1 MIIKEWLFLSE
12 AMVATLFGIAV
23 GPEGFAFVNPL
34 QWDNIDKL
42 TLEFARIVI
51 ALQVFAAGVT
61 LPKAYLMKELTS
73 LTILLL
79 PVMFFMW
86 LVSAATIYYILGL
99 SLLESLLISACITPT
114 DPVLA
119 NSIVKGRFAEKHV
132 PLHVRNIISA
142 ESGANDG
149 LGFPYV
155 FFPLLIIRSA
165 SFGEAFEEWMWSIW
179 VYQIFYSIVLGGVIG
194 YVGRKLLFYSQSREL
209 IDKESFLVFGIALSL
224 FIMGLVGLMESDDL
238 LACFIAGNSFTWDD
252 WFRKEIETTHMQ
264 EVVDM
269 FFNLSFFIFLGTVLP
284 WKSFSEIGYGQ
295 LIALGTLIL
304 LFRRVPIVMAL
315 KPFTPALHTYG
326 EAFFAGWFGPIG
338 VGAVFYSMVAKMEL
352 AKMGPDQATVQHLVF
367 PVSAFMIL
375 FSVIVH
381 GMTVP
386 LFKMTSRIDTRTFT
400 NTNAITNLVA
410 RLPLLKP
417 GQTVVIERNSD
428 MTTGVIISQS
438 TPPEARPITPLSVHN
453 DLPHSHE
460 HDNLTSPNG
469 RPRSIAVLLTPDGK
483 VMSRHEDYFESFG
496 PSSRCSSRQ
505 HLNDPATLHSHNG
518 NTMSRQEEYLDTFGP
533 SSRSSSRQ
541 QLNEAAPLL
550 QNRNSSARVYGTEE
564 P

>member
-1 MIIKEWLFLSE
+1 M
-12 AMVATLFGIAV
+12 
-23 GPEGFAFVNPL
+23 N
-34 QWDNIDKL
+34 Q
-42 TLEFARIVI
+42 
-51 ALQVFAAGVT
+51 
-61 LPKAYLMKELTS
+61 
-73 LTILLL
+73 
-79 PVMFFMW
+79 
-86 LVSAATIYYILGL
+86 
-99 SLLESLLISACITPT
+99 LESLLISACITPT

-119 NSIVKGRFAEKHV
+119 NSIVKGRFAENHV

-155 FFPLLIIRSA
+155 YFPLLILRSA
-165 SFGEAFEEWMWSIW
+165 NFGEALGEWMWSIW
-179 VYQIFYSIVLGGVIG
+179 IYQILYSIVLGGFIG
-194 YVGRKLLFYSQSREL
+194 YCGRKLLFYSQSREL

-224 FIMGLVGLMESDDL
+224 FIMGLVGIMESDDL

-252 WFRKEIETTHMQ
+252 WFRKEIESTHMQ

-284 WKSFSEIGYGQ
+284 WNAFGEIGYGR
-295 LIALGTLIL
+295 LLAMGTLIL

-315 KPFTPALHTYG
+315 KPFTPTLHTYG

-338 VGAVFYSMVAKMEL
+338 VGAVFYAMVAKAEL
-352 AKMGPDQATVQHLVF
+352 AHMGPDHATVHHLVF

-386 LFKMTSRIDTRTFT
+386 LFKLSSRIDTRTFT
-400 NTNAITNLVA
+400 NTNAITNLVS

-428 MTTGVIISQS
+428 MTTGVIISQNNPPLVPQLS
-438 TPPEARPITPLSVHN
+438 PMLTPSQFPSNAEQDPFAT
-453 DLPHSHE
+453 
-460 HDNLTSPNG
+460 PNG
-469 RPRSIAVLLTPDGK
+469 RPRSIAMVLTPDGK
-483 VMSRHEDYFESFG
+483 VMSRHEDYFDSLG
-496 PSSRCSSRQ
+496 P
-505 HLNDPATLHSHNG
+505 G
-518 NTMSRQEEYLDTFGP
+518 
-533 SSRSSSRQ
+533 SRSSSHQ
-541 QLNEAAPLL
+541 HLHESAPLL
-550 QNRNSSARVYGTEE
+550 HSYNSSNRVYGAEE